1 MHPVE
6 LHPLQIPEPGG
17 LSATISGVP
26 IETFLAPSGT
36 GGGRRRAGLRGV
48 AALLSGMGIE
58 TVGLVVAG
66 EEEVQ
71 PEAGVF
77 ACPLPTLGG
86 TMEWVGHQEHQN
98 ALVDVAG
105 LFADRAPEPTD
116 GPKLWTLGRVIIVD
130 LCIGHRRPGFCI
142 LMGPAAALRPVPV
155 PDLPLRSFL
164 LAVSGMLRADAW
176 RRTIERL
183 VDSLARTSREASG
196 PVTSAQE
203 AAAWAAREAH
213 EILDGVARA
222 TGHPQVSVH
231 LPDPDDGLVWDLA
244 VREGRRTARHAGV
257 SEVAPAGLPFD
268 WVAAEAMTPA
278 AGAGQVVVRRIA
290 GRAQLDAL
298 LSARGLQAATAAVGE
313 GPWTVAQRPLSRRWS
328 PSRRNLVVVLAGR
341 PVAARWSEPTMST
354 PLGPDE
360 QGRLSALVERIHD
373 RVMASLDG
381 GLSRWRDTMRASV
394 LAELERR
401 AGPDGVARALAA
413 GLGAGAVTIWRRDGD
428 TLRCVG
434 AAGRAADADIQP
446 FSIPDELL
454 DPREH
459 GLLRTP
465 LFRSAR
471 ELSED
476 GFLLWGPMVAALGDV
491 PCNVGTVPLGDGDG
505 SRGLVRVDDVRPV
518 FAGLISGVD
527 APGLRRWLPD
537 RVPAHTREM
546 LDQVVRWL
554 GLAAP
559 WTAGFARTNGAVDA
573 PSDWKR
579 FVASATSGHLAAE
592 AVEHRLVALARMAP
606 GRGAAAALVGVH
618 RNTFRRHLQAI
629 AERFGPEVVPWDS

>member
-203 AAAWAAREAH
+203 AAAWAARFDAWNAWNNASSASEA
-213 EILDGVARA
+213 LPLARA
-222 TGHPQVSVH
+222 ACDATSQLERLRWKS
-231 LPDPDDGLVWDLA
+231 DTCN
-244 VREGRRTARHAGV
+244 VRSHTARI
-257 SEVAPAGLPFD
+257 L
-268 WVAAEAMTPA
+268 
-278 AGAGQVVVRRIA
+278 
-290 GRAQLDAL
+290 GRA
-298 LSARGLQAATAAVGE
+298 
-313 GPWTVAQRPLSRRWS
+313 
-328 PSRRNLVVVLAGR
+328 
-341 PVAARWSEPTMST
+341 
-354 PLGPDE
+354 
-360 QGRLSALVERIHD
+360 
-373 RVMASLDG
+373 
-381 GLSRWRDTMRASV
+381 
-394 LAELERR
+394 
-401 AGPDGVARALAA
+401 
-413 GLGAGAVTIWRRDGD
+413 
-428 TLRCVG
+428 
-434 AAGRAADADIQP
+434 
-446 FSIPDELL
+446 
-454 DPREH
+454 
-459 GLLRTP
+459 
-465 LFRSAR
+465 
-471 ELSED
+471 
-476 GFLLWGPMVAALGDV
+476 
-491 PCNVGTVPLGDGDG
+491 
-505 SRGLVRVDDVRPV
+505 
-518 FAGLISGVD
+518 
-527 APGLRRWLPD
+527 
-537 RVPAHTREM
+537 
-546 LDQVVRWL
+546 
-554 GLAAP
+554 
-559 WTAGFARTNGAVDA
+559 
-573 PSDWKR
+573 
-579 FVASATSGHLAAE
+579 
-592 AVEHRLVALARMAP
+592 
-606 GRGAAAALVGVH
+606 
-618 RNTFRRHLQAI
+618 
-629 AERFGPEVVPWDS
+629 